1 MTSTNIQLP
10 IKRNIMKKNI
20 FKAITCAAIMLL
32 SSTSLQA
39 QTIKESFS
47 AEGRKNWKSEVTLR
61 GNVGIYASGFA
72 VTGGVRIDEKRTLGL
87 MAGKNVNV
95 YTVTHGYTDVNS
107 FSAALYGRRYFHLG
121 ECKIFSLYSDLALG
135 AAFVTDLEGA
145 YWVDPVDGV
154 TKKEDISVDKGDV
167 QFYISWQP
175 GIRVRCYKNLHIF
188 LGPTLSSHCLG
199 VHLGLG
205 F

>member
-1 MTSTNIQLP
+1 
-10 IKRNIMKKNI
+10 MKK
-20 FKAITCAAIMLL
+20 KVLRAIACAAFMLL
-32 SSTSLQA
+32 PLTSVQA
-39 QTIKESFS
+39 QSIKESFS
-47 AEGRKNWKSEVTLR
+47 AEGRKNWKSEVTVR
-61 GNVGIYASGFA
+61 GNLGIYAGGFA

-87 MAGKNVNV
+87 MVGKNSNT
-95 YTVTHGYTDVNS
+95 YTVRHGYTDVNS

-121 ECKIFSLYSDLALG
+121 ERKIFSFYSDLALG

-175 GIRVRCYKNLHIF
+175 GIRVRCYKNLYLF
-188 LGPTLSSHCLG
+188 LGPTIATDCLG
-199 VHLGLG
+199 LHLGIG

>member
-1 MTSTNIQLP
+1 
-10 IKRNIMKKNI
+10 MKK
-20 FKAITCAAIMLL
+20 KVWRAITCVAFMLL
-32 SSTSLQA
+32 PLTSVQA
-39 QTIKESFS
+39 QSIKESFS
-47 AEGRKNWKSEVTLR
+47 AEGRKNWKSEVTVR
-61 GNVGIYASGFA
+61 GNLGIYAGGFA

-87 MAGKNVNV
+87 MAGKNVNA
-95 YTVTHGYTDVNS
+95 YTVRHGYTDVNS

-121 ECKIFSLYSDLALG
+121 ERKIFSLYSDLALG

-175 GIRVRCYKNLHIF
+175 GIRVRFFDNVHLF

-199 VHLGLG
+199 VHLGIG

>member
-1 MTSTNIQLP
+1 
-10 IKRNIMKKNI
+10 MKKNI
-20 FKAITCAAIMLL
+20 LKAIAFAVLMAFSL
-32 SSTSLQA
+32 TSVQA
-39 QTIKESFS
+39 QSIKESFS
-47 AEGRKNWKSEVTLR
+47 DEGGENWKSEVTVR
-61 GNVGIYASGFA
+61 GNLGIYAGGFA
-72 VTGGVRIDEKRTLGL
+72 VTGGVSIDEKRTLGL
-87 MAGKNVNV
+87 MVGKNSNT

-121 ECKIFSLYSDLALG
+121 ERKIFSFYSDLALG

-167 QFYISWQP
+167 QFYLSCQP
-175 GIRVRCYKNLHIF
+175 GVSVRFFDNVHLF

-199 VHLGLG
+199 VHLGIG

>member
-1 MTSTNIQLP
+1 M
-10 IKRNIMKKNI
+10 KRNIL
-20 FKAITCAAIMLL
+20 KAITCAAITLFSL
-32 SSTSLQA
+32 TSVQA
-39 QTIKESFS
+39 QSIKESFS
-47 AEGRKNWKSEVTLR
+47 TEGRENWKPEVTVR
-61 GNVGIYASGFA
+61 GNLGIYAGGFA

-87 MAGKNVNV
+87 MAGKNVNA
-95 YTVTHGYTDVNS
+95 YTVRHGYTDVNS
-107 FSAALYGRRYFHLG
+107 FNAALYGRRYFHLG
-121 ECKIFSLYSDLALG
+121 ERKIFSFYSDLALG

-167 QFYISWQP
+167 QFYLSWQP
-175 GIRVRCYKNLHIF
+175 GVRVRFFDNVHLF

-199 VHLGLG
+199 VHLGIG

>member
-1 MTSTNIQLP
+1 M
-10 IKRNIMKKNI
+10 KRNIL
-20 FKAITCAAIMLL
+20 KAIVCAAIMLF
-32 SSTSLQA
+32 SFTSVQA
-39 QTIKESFS
+39 QSIKESFS
-47 AEGRKNWKSEVTLR
+47 AEGRENWKPEVTVR
-61 GNVGIYASGFA
+61 GNLGIYAGGFA

-95 YTVTHGYTDVNS
+95 YTVRHGYTDVNS

-121 ECKIFSLYSDLALG
+121 ERKIFSFYSDLALG

-145 YWVDPVDGV
+145 YWVDPVDGT
-154 TKKEDISVDKGDV
+154 TKKDDISVDKGDV
-167 QFYISWQP
+167 QFYVSWQP
-175 GIRVRCYKNLHIF
+175 GVRVRFFDNVHLF

-199 VHLGLG
+199 VHLGIG

>member
-1 MTSTNIQLP
+1 
-10 IKRNIMKKNI
+10 MKKDF
-20 FKAITCAAIMLL
+20 FKSIACGILMMFSL
-32 SSTSLQA
+32 TSVQA
-39 QTIKESFS
+39 QSIKESFS
-47 AEGRKNWKSEVTLR
+47 AEGRKNWKPEVTVR
-61 GNVGIYASGFA
+61 GNLGIYAGGFA

-95 YTVTHGYTDVNS
+95 YTITPGYTDVNS

-121 ECKIFSLYSDLALG
+121 ERRIFSFYSDLALG
-135 AAFVTDLEGA
+135 AAVVTDVEGA
-145 YWVDPVDGV
+145 YWVDPDPIDGT
-154 TKKEDISVDKGDV
+154 TKMDDISVDKGDV

-175 GIRVRCYKNLHIF
+175 GVRVRFFDNVHLF

-199 VHLGLG
+199 VHLGIG

>member
-1 MTSTNIQLP
+1 
-10 IKRNIMKKNI
+10 MKK
-20 FKAITCAAIMLL
+20 KVLRAIACVAFMLL
-32 SSTSLQA
+32 SLTSVQA
-39 QTIKESFS
+39 QSIKESFS
-47 AEGRKNWKSEVTLR
+47 AEGRKNWKPEVTVR
-61 GNVGIYASGFA
+61 GNLGIYAGGFA
-72 VTGGVRIDEKRTLGL
+72 VTGGVRLDEKRTLGL

-95 YTVTHGYTDVNS
+95 YTITPGYTDVNS

-121 ECKIFSLYSDLALG
+121 ERKIFSLYSDLALG

-145 YWVDPVDGV
+145 YWVDPVDGA
-154 TKKEDISVDKGDV
+154 TKKDDISVEKGDV

-175 GIRVRCYKNLHIF
+175 GVRVRCYKNLHLF

-199 VHLGLG
+199 VHLGIG

>member
-1 MTSTNIQLP
+1 
-10 IKRNIMKKNI
+10 MKKNI
-20 FKAITCAAIMLL
+20 LKAIAFAVLMAF
-32 SSTSLQA
+32 SFTSVQA
-39 QTIKESFS
+39 QSIKESFS
-47 AEGRKNWKSEVTLR
+47 AEGRKNWKSEITAR
-61 GNVGIYASGFA
+61 GNLGIYAGGFA
-72 VTGGVRIDEKRTLGL
+72 VTGGVRIDERRTLGL

-95 YTVTHGYTDVNS
+95 YTVTHGYTDVSS
-107 FSAALYGRRYFHLG
+107 FSVALYGRRYFHLG
-121 ECKIFSLYSDLALG
+121 ERKIFSLYSDLALG

-154 TKKEDISVDKGDV
+154 TKKDDISVEKGDV

-175 GIRVRCYKNLHIF
+175 GIRVRFFDNVHLF

-199 VHLGLG
+199 VHLGIG

>member
-1 MTSTNIQLP
+1 
-10 IKRNIMKKNI
+10 MKKNI
-20 FKAITCAAIMLL
+20 FKAIACAAIMLF
-32 SSTSLQA
+32 SLTTVQA
-39 QTIKESFS
+39 QSIKESFS
-47 AEGRKNWKSEVTLR
+47 AEGRKNWKSEVTVR
-61 GNVGIYASGFA
+61 GNLGIYAGGFA

-95 YTVTHGYTDVNS
+95 YTVTPGYTDVNS
-107 FSAALYGRRYFHLG
+107 FSAALYGRRYFHLR
-121 ECKIFSLYSDLALG
+121 ERKIFSLYSDLALG
-135 AAFVTDLEGA
+135 AAVVTDVEGA
-145 YWVDPVDGV
+145 YWVDPDPIDGT
-154 TKKEDISVDKGDV
+154 TKMDDISVDKGDV

-199 VHLGLG
+199 VHLGIG

>member
-1 MTSTNIQLP
+1 
-10 IKRNIMKKNI
+10 MKKNI
-20 FKAITCAAIMLL
+20 LKAIAFAVLMAFSL
-32 SSTSLQA
+32 TSVQA
-39 QTIKESFS
+39 QSIKESFS
-47 AEGRKNWKSEVTLR
+47 AEGRKNWKSEVTVR
-61 GNVGIYASGFA
+61 GNLGIYAGGFA

-95 YTVTHGYTDVNS
+95 YTVTPGYTDVNS

-121 ECKIFSLYSDLALG
+121 ERKIFSLYSDLALG

-154 TKKEDISVDKGDV
+154 KKKDDISVEKGDV

-175 GIRVRCYKNLHIF
+175 GIRVRFFDNVHLF
-188 LGPTLSSHCLG
+188 LGLTLSSHYLG
-199 VHLGLG
+199 VHLGIG

>member
-1 MTSTNIQLP
+1 
-10 IKRNIMKKNI
+10 MKKNA
-20 FKAITCAAIMLL
+20 FNAIACVVLMLFSL
-32 SSTSLQA
+32 TSVQA
-39 QTIKESFS
+39 QSIKESFS
-47 AEGRKNWKSEVTLR
+47 AEGRKNWKPEFTVR
-61 GNVGIYASGFA
+61 GNVGIYAAGFA

-87 MAGKNVNV
+87 MVGKTENV
-95 YTVTHGYTDVNS
+95 YTITPGYTDVNG

-121 ECKIFSLYSDLALG
+121 ERKIFSLYSDLALG
-135 AAFVTDLEGA
+135 AAVVTDLEGA

-167 QFYISWQP
+167 QFYLSWQP
-175 GIRVRCYKNLHIF
+175 GVRVRFFDNVHLF

-199 VHLGLG
+199 VHLGIG

>member
-1 MTSTNIQLP
+1 
-10 IKRNIMKKNI
+10 MKKNI
-20 FKAITCAAIMLL
+20 LKAIAFAVLMAFSL
-32 SSTSLQA
+32 TSVQA
-39 QTIKESFS
+39 QSIKESFS
-47 AEGRKNWKSEVTLR
+47 AEGRKNWKPEVTVR
-61 GNVGIYASGFA
+61 GNLGIYAGGFA

-121 ECKIFSLYSDLALG
+121 ERKIFSFYSDLALG

-145 YWVDPVDGV
+145 YWVDPDPIDGT

-199 VHLGLG
+199 VHLGIG

>member
-1 MTSTNIQLP
+1 
-10 IKRNIMKKNI
+10 MKKKVLRVI
-20 FKAITCAAIMLL
+20 ACAAFMLL
-32 SSTSLQA
+32 PLTSVQA
-39 QTIKESFS
+39 QSIKESFS
-47 AEGRKNWKSEVTLR
+47 AEGRKNWKSEVTVR
-61 GNVGIYASGFA
+61 GNLGIYAGGFA

-95 YTVTHGYTDVNS
+95 YTITPGYTDVNS

-121 ECKIFSLYSDLALG
+121 ERKIFSFYSDLALG

-167 QFYISWQP
+167 QFYLSWQP
-175 GIRVRCYKNLHIF
+175 GVRVRFFDNVHLF

-199 VHLGLG
+199 VHLGIG

>member
-1 MTSTNIQLP
+1 M
-10 IKRNIMKKNI
+10 KRNIL
-20 FKAITCAAIMLL
+20 KAITCAAITLFSL
-32 SSTSLQA
+32 TSVQA
-39 QTIKESFS
+39 QSIKESFS
-47 AEGRKNWKSEVTLR
+47 AEGRENWKSEFTVR
-61 GNVGIYASGFA
+61 GNLGIYAGGFA

-121 ECKIFSLYSDLALG
+121 ERKIFSLYSDLALG
-135 AAFVTDLEGA
+135 AAVVTDVEGA

-154 TKKEDISVDKGDV
+154 TKKEDISVNKGDV
-167 QFYISWQP
+167 QFYLSWQP
-175 GIRVRCYKNLHIF
+175 GVRVRFFDNVHLF

-199 VHLGLG
+199 VHLGIG

>member
-1 MTSTNIQLP
+1 
-10 IKRNIMKKNI
+10 MKKAF
-20 FKAITCAAIMLL
+20 FKTIACAAFMLL
-32 SSTSLQA
+32 PLTSVQA
-39 QTIKESFS
+39 QSIKESFS
-47 AEGRKNWKSEVTLR
+47 AEGRENWKSEVTVR
-61 GNVGIYASGFA
+61 GNLGIYASGFA

-107 FSAALYGRRYFHLG
+107 FSAALYGRRYFYLG
-121 ECKIFSLYSDLALG
+121 ERKIFSLYSDLALG

-145 YWVDPVDGV
+145 YWVDPVDGT
-154 TKKEDISVDKGDV
+154 TKKDDISVDKGDV
-167 QFYISWQP
+167 QFYVSWQP
-175 GIRVRCYKNLHIF
+175 GIRVRFFDNVHLF

-199 VHLGLG
+199 VHLGIG

>member
-1 MTSTNIQLP
+1 M
-10 IKRNIMKKNI
+10 KRL
-20 FKAITCAAIMLL
+20 FSAIAASLL
-32 SSTSLQA
+32 LASSSLSA
-39 QTIKESFS
+39 QGIKESFS
-47 AEGRKNWKSEVTLR
+47 AEGRENWESEFTVR
-61 GNVGIYASGFA
+61 GNLGIYAGGFA

-121 ECKIFSLYSDLALG
+121 ERKIFSFYTDFAFGS
-135 AAFVTDLEGA
+135 AFVTDLEGA
-145 YWVDPVDGV
+145 YWVDPVDGT

-167 QFYISWQP
+167 QFYISLQP
-175 GIRVRCYKNLHIF
+175 GMRVRFYKNLHLF

-199 VHLGLG
+199 VHLGIG

>member
-1 MTSTNIQLP
+1 ME
-10 IKRNIMKKNI
+10 KNV
-20 FKAITCAAIMLL
+20 FKTIACAAIMLF
-32 SSTSLQA
+32 SLTTVQA
-39 QTIKESFS
+39 QSIKESFS
-47 AEGRKNWKSEVTLR
+47 AEGRKNWKSEVTVR
-61 GNVGIYASGFA
+61 GNLGIYAGGFT

-95 YTVTHGYTDVNS
+95 YTITPGYTDVSS

-121 ECKIFSLYSDLALG
+121 ERKIFSFYSDLALG

-167 QFYISWQP
+167 QFYLSWQP
-175 GIRVRCYKNLHIF
+175 GVRVRFFDNVHLF

-199 VHLGLG
+199 VHLGIG